1 MMNKPKKRS
10 EQFGIRAD
18 KELLDAAR
26 AKAKPF
32 GGLAAVI
39 RAMLRMFVS
48 GEHNFDP
55 EDLRDERIAAPRPP
69 DANKG
74 GRPPK
79 AKPKRKK

>member
-1 MMNKPKKRS
+1 MNKPKKRG
-10 EQFGIRAD
+10 EQFNIRAD

-26 AKAKPF
+26 KKAQPY

-39 RAMLRMFVS
+39 RAMLRLFVS
-48 GEHNFDP
+48 GEHNFEP
-55 EDLRDERIAAPRPP
+55 EDLRDERIAAPRAP

-79 AKPKRKK
+79 AKPKKKR